1 MLSFR
6 VDERDALE
14 VRRWTDRLGVDRSQL
29 LRDALHRHLV
39 WLAGEDDAESWDR
52 HPLDEGE
59 RSLADMADWGPA
71 EDWTQWAGARTLQ

>member
-14 VRRWTDRLGVDRSQL
+14 VRRWADRLGVDRSQL

-39 WLAGEDDAESWDR
+39 RLAGEDDAESWDR
-52 HPLDEGE
+52 HPPDEGE
-59 RSLADMADWGPA
+59 RSLADVADWGPA
-71 EDWTQWAGARTLQ
+71 EDWSEWADATG